1 MGLFSKLVKSARKG
15 IPGRDS
21 GGGMGSAMARPAA
34 PRPTLV
40 QGGPAYFTPEGYT
53 PPMQPQQAFM
63 PTDTMGDPIGDMF
76 RAQPPLRSIPGPP
89 PMPPRDITP
98 PPIMCFVAGTKID
111 MADGTKKVIENI
123 AMGDEVL
130 ALNGETDVVSYVHD
144 IPKADRSLWTINDRI
159 TATDAHAFLT
169 NDGWKS
175 NNSKLSN
182 TVYNDYGIEVK
193 ELQLGDKLIT
203 KDGVEEV
210 TKLESKKDFIK
221 VYNFTTSNTHTYMV
235 DGVVSHNKMPPM
247 PPFTGREEPPI
258 MVEDPSVDETPMDIP
273 MDNMMID
280 RPMISGLENPN
291 LFNFDFSNIDMD
303 AINQRIADAGGTIP
317 QEPQRSIPTQPSLK
331 EIINAPTR
339 RGRDDFMSIGGPR
352 GGVPDPRLDEG
363 VSFLGGSPTFNEQV
377 SGVAGNAF
385 NQDFI
390 NKYQGTNQQ
399 GMRIAD
405 QIPIDENEYRPTPR
419 PSIGGAGGGFPP
431 KLPPNEI
438 PIDITNMGQSLLDS
452 YDAGLSNLGPI
463 DREIRQIARDRRTQ
477 EPVSLPITPP
487 PPLQSPADD
496 PLLRPRVDAIGNQQ
510 PIPQVPLPPQDFG
523 FGPGIMPPTPDF
535 LPEEMPMM
543 PNPMPMPMQPRM
555 PMPAPIATPMPMSP
569 IDLPRLDQ
577 QELDSMDRQMSISR
591 DFMPSRNLSL
601 ANKPMLMPLE
611 SRMPMMP
618 RRRGR

>member
-1 MGLFSKLVKSARKG
+1 MGLFSKLAKATRKG

-53 PPMQPQQAFM
+53 PPIQPEQAFM
-63 PTDTMGDPIGDMF
+63 PTDVMRDPIRDMF
-76 RAQPPLRSIPGPP
+76 AAQPPLRSIPGPP

-210 TKLESKKDFIK
+210 TKLESEKDFIK

-247 PPFTGREEPPI
+247 PPFIGREEPPI
-258 MVEDPSVDETPMDIP
+258 MVEDPIVEEPPMDIP

-317 QEPQRSIPTQPSLK
+317 QDPVMPPIDTPAQSRIDAIRE
-331 EIINAPTR
+331 A
-339 RGRDDFMSIGGPR
+339 RGMPPRIRDDFMSIERMDEPR
-352 GGVPDPRLDEG
+352 DE
-363 VSFLGGSPTFNEQV
+363 
-377 SGVAGNAF
+377 
-385 NQDFI
+385 FI
-390 NKYQGTNQQ
+390 PSKR
-399 GMRIAD
+399 MRIAD
-405 QIPIDENEYRPTPR
+405 QIRIDDRPIIDPR
-419 PSIGGAGGGFPP
+419 KG
-431 KLPPNEI
+431 
-438 PIDITNMGQSLLDS
+438 M
-452 YDAGLSNLGPI
+452 
-463 DREIRQIARDRRTQ
+463 
-477 EPVSLPITPP
+477 PP
-487 PPLQSPADD
+487 P
-496 PLLRPRVDAIGNQQ
+496 
-510 PIPQVPLPPQDFG
+510 PLPPQDFG

-543 PNPMPMPMQPRM
+543 PNPMPMPMQQRM
-555 PMPAPIATPMPMSP
+555 PMPAPIASPIPSDPMPMAP
-569 IDLPRLDQ
+569 VDLPRL
-577 QELDSMDRQMSISR
+577 ELPKINRMDRMNVMDRPI
-591 DFMPSRNLSL
+591 
-601 ANKPMLMPLE
+601 
-611 SRMPMMP
+611 PMMP
-618 RRRGR
+618 RMGGRGRR

>member
-1 MGLFSKLVKSARKG
+1 MGLFSKLAKATRKG

-53 PPMQPQQAFM
+53 PPIQPEQAFM
-63 PTDTMGDPIGDMF
+63 PTDVMRDPIRDMF
-76 RAQPPLRSIPGPP
+76 AAQPPLRSIPGPP

-210 TKLESKKDFIK
+210 TKLESEKDFIK

-247 PPFTGREEPPI
+247 PPFIGREEPPI
-258 MVEDPSVDETPMDIP
+258 MVEDPIVEEPPMDIP

-317 QEPQRSIPTQPSLK
+317 QDPVMPPIDTPAQSRIDAIRE
-331 EIINAPTR
+331 A
-339 RGRDDFMSIGGPR
+339 RGMPPRIRDDFMSIERMDEPR
-352 GGVPDPRLDEG
+352 DE
-363 VSFLGGSPTFNEQV
+363 
-377 SGVAGNAF
+377 
-385 NQDFI
+385 FI
-390 NKYQGTNQQ
+390 PSKR
-399 GMRIAD
+399 MRVAD
-405 QIPIDENEYRPTPR
+405 QIRIDDRPIIDPR
-419 PSIGGAGGGFPP
+419 KG
-431 KLPPNEI
+431 
-438 PIDITNMGQSLLDS
+438 M
-452 YDAGLSNLGPI
+452 
-463 DREIRQIARDRRTQ
+463 
-477 EPVSLPITPP
+477 PP
-487 PPLQSPADD
+487 P
-496 PLLRPRVDAIGNQQ
+496 
-510 PIPQVPLPPQDFG
+510 PLPPQDFG

-543 PNPMPMPMQPRM
+543 PNPMPMPMQQRM
-555 PMPAPIATPMPMSP
+555 PMPAPIASPIPSDPMPMAP
-569 IDLPRLDQ
+569 VDLPRL
-577 QELDSMDRQMSISR
+577 ELPKINRMDRMNVMDRPI
-591 DFMPSRNLSL
+591 
-601 ANKPMLMPLE
+601 
-611 SRMPMMP
+611 PMMP
-618 RRRGR
+618 RMGGRGRR

>member
-1 MGLFSKLVKSARKG
+1 MGLFSKLSKATRKG

-53 PPMQPQQAFM
+53 PPIQPEQAFM
-63 PTDTMGDPIGDMF
+63 PTDVMRDPIRDMF
-76 RAQPPLRSIPGPP
+76 AAQPPLRSIPGPP

-210 TKLESKKDFIK
+210 TKLESEKDFIK

-247 PPFTGREEPPI
+247 PPFIGREEPPI
-258 MVEDPSVDETPMDIP
+258 MVEDPIVEEPPMDIP

-317 QEPQRSIPTQPSLK
+317 QDPVIPPIDTPAQPRIDAIR
-331 EIINAPTR
+331 EA
-339 RGRDDFMSIGGPR
+339 RGMPPRIRDDFMSIERMDEPR
-352 GGVPDPRLDEG
+352 DE
-363 VSFLGGSPTFNEQV
+363 
-377 SGVAGNAF
+377 
-385 NQDFI
+385 FI
-390 NKYQGTNQQ
+390 PSKR
-399 GMRIAD
+399 MRIAD
-405 QIPIDENEYRPTPR
+405 QIPIDDRPTPR
-419 PSIGGAGGGFPP
+419 PSIGGAGGGFSP
-431 KLPPNEI
+431 KR
-438 PIDITNMGQSLLDS
+438 M
-452 YDAGLSNLGPI
+452 
-463 DREIRQIARDRRTQ
+463 
-477 EPVSLPITPP
+477 
-487 PPLQSPADD
+487 
-496 PLLRPRVDAIGNQQ
+496 
-510 PIPQVPLPPQDFG
+510 PPQDFG

-535 LPEEMPMM
+535 LPKEVPMM
-543 PNPMPMPMQPRM
+543 PNPMPMLMQPRM
-555 PMPAPIATPMPMSP
+555 PMPAPIASPIPSDPMPMAP
-569 IDLPRLDQ
+569 VDLPRL
-577 QELDSMDRQMSISR
+577 ELPKINRMDRMNVMDRPI
-591 DFMPSRNLSL
+591 
-601 ANKPMLMPLE
+601 
-611 SRMPMMP
+611 PMMP
-618 RRRGR
+618 RMGGRGRR

>member
-1 MGLFSKLVKSARKG
+1 MGLFSKLAKATRKG

-21 GGGMGSAMARPAA
+21 SGGMGSAMARPAA

-53 PPMQPQQAFM
+53 PPIQPEQAFM
-63 PTDTMGDPIGDMF
+63 PTDVMRDPIRDMF
-76 RAQPPLRSIPGPP
+76 AAQPPLRSIPGPP

-182 TVYNDYGIEVK
+182 TVYNDYGIKVK

-210 TKLESKKDFIK
+210 TKLESEKDFIK

-247 PPFTGREEPPI
+247 PPFIGREEPPI
-258 MVEDPSVDETPMDIP
+258 MVEDPIVEEPPMDIP

-317 QEPQRSIPTQPSLK
+317 QDPVMPPIDTPAQPRIDAIR
-331 EIINAPTR
+331 EA
-339 RGRDDFMSIGGPR
+339 RGMPPRIRDDFMSIERMDEPR
-352 GGVPDPRLDEG
+352 DE
-363 VSFLGGSPTFNEQV
+363 
-377 SGVAGNAF
+377 
-385 NQDFI
+385 FI
-390 NKYQGTNQQ
+390 PSR
-399 GMRIAD
+399 RIAD
-405 QIPIDENEYRPTPR
+405 QIRTDDRPIFDPR
-419 PSIGGAGGGFPP
+419 RG
-431 KLPPNEI
+431 
-438 PIDITNMGQSLLDS
+438 M
-452 YDAGLSNLGPI
+452 
-463 DREIRQIARDRRTQ
+463 
-477 EPVSLPITPP
+477 PP
-487 PPLQSPADD
+487 P
-496 PLLRPRVDAIGNQQ
+496 
-510 PIPQVPLPPQDFG
+510 PLPPQDFG

-543 PNPMPMPMQPRM
+543 PNPIPMQPRM
-555 PMPAPIATPMPMSP
+555 QMPGPIATPT
-569 IDLPRLDQ
+569 PRLQ
-577 QELDSMDRQMSISR
+577 R
-591 DFMPSRNLSL
+591 PSL
-601 ANKPMLMPLE
+601 PM
-611 SRMPMMP
+611 MPMMGG
-618 RRRGR
+618 RGRR

>member
-1 MGLFSKLVKSARKG
+1 MGLFSKLAKATRKG

-53 PPMQPQQAFM
+53 PPIQPEQAFM
-63 PTDTMGDPIGDMF
+63 PTDVMRDPIRDMF
-76 RAQPPLRSIPGPP
+76 AAQPPLRSIPGPP

-210 TKLESKKDFIK
+210 TKLESEKDFIK

-247 PPFTGREEPPI
+247 PPFIGREEPPI
-258 MVEDPSVDETPMDIP
+258 MVEDPIVEEPPMDIP

-317 QEPQRSIPTQPSLK
+317 QDPVMPPIDTPAQSRIDAIRE
-331 EIINAPTR
+331 A
-339 RGRDDFMSIGGPR
+339 RGMPPRIRDDFMSIERMDEPR
-352 GGVPDPRLDEG
+352 DE
-363 VSFLGGSPTFNEQV
+363 
-377 SGVAGNAF
+377 
-385 NQDFI
+385 FI
-390 NKYQGTNQQ
+390 PSKR
-399 GMRIAD
+399 MRIAD
-405 QIPIDENEYRPTPR
+405 QIPIDDRPIIDPR
-419 PSIGGAGGGFPP
+419 KG
-431 KLPPNEI
+431 
-438 PIDITNMGQSLLDS
+438 M
-452 YDAGLSNLGPI
+452 
-463 DREIRQIARDRRTQ
+463 
-477 EPVSLPITPP
+477 PP
-487 PPLQSPADD
+487 P
-496 PLLRPRVDAIGNQQ
+496 
-510 PIPQVPLPPQDFG
+510 PLPPQDFG

-543 PNPMPMPMQPRM
+543 PNPMPMPMQQRM
-555 PMPAPIATPMPMSP
+555 PMPAPIASPIPSDPMPMAP
-569 IDLPRLDQ
+569 VDLPRL
-577 QELDSMDRQMSISR
+577 ELPKINRMDRMNVMDRPI
-591 DFMPSRNLSL
+591 
-601 ANKPMLMPLE
+601 
-611 SRMPMMP
+611 PMMP
-618 RRRGR
+618 RMGGRGRR

>member
-1 MGLFSKLVKSARKG
+1 MGLFSKLAKATRKG

-53 PPMQPQQAFM
+53 PPIQPEQAFM
-63 PTDTMGDPIGDMF
+63 PTDVMRDPIRDMF
-76 RAQPPLRSIPGPP
+76 AAQPPLRSIPGPP

-210 TKLESKKDFIK
+210 TKLESEKDFIK

-247 PPFTGREEPPI
+247 PPFIGREEPPI
-258 MVEDPSVDETPMDIP
+258 MVEDPIVEEPPMDIP

-317 QEPQRSIPTQPSLK
+317 QDPVMPPIDTPAQPRIDAIR
-331 EIINAPTR
+331 EA
-339 RGRDDFMSIGGPR
+339 RGMPPRIRDDFMSIERMDEPR
-352 GGVPDPRLDEG
+352 DE
-363 VSFLGGSPTFNEQV
+363 
-377 SGVAGNAF
+377 
-385 NQDFI
+385 FI
-390 NKYQGTNQQ
+390 PSKR
-399 GMRIAD
+399 MRIAD
-405 QIPIDENEYRPTPR
+405 QIRIDDRPIIDPR
-419 PSIGGAGGGFPP
+419 KG
-431 KLPPNEI
+431 
-438 PIDITNMGQSLLDS
+438 M
-452 YDAGLSNLGPI
+452 
-463 DREIRQIARDRRTQ
+463 
-477 EPVSLPITPP
+477 PP
-487 PPLQSPADD
+487 P
-496 PLLRPRVDAIGNQQ
+496 
-510 PIPQVPLPPQDFG
+510 PLPPQDFG

-543 PNPMPMPMQPRM
+543 PNPMPMPMQQRM
-555 PMPAPIATPMPMSP
+555 PMPAPIASPIPSDPMPMAP
-569 IDLPRLDQ
+569 VDLPRL
-577 QELDSMDRQMSISR
+577 ELPKINRMDRMNVMDRPI
-591 DFMPSRNLSL
+591 
-601 ANKPMLMPLE
+601 
-611 SRMPMMP
+611 PMMP
-618 RRRGR
+618 RMGGRGRR

>member
-1 MGLFSKLVKSARKG
+1 MGLFSKLAKATRKG

-53 PPMQPQQAFM
+53 PPIQPEQAFM
-63 PTDTMGDPIGDMF
+63 PTDVMRDPIRDMF
-76 RAQPPLRSIPGPP
+76 AAQPPLRSIPGPP

-210 TKLESKKDFIK
+210 TKLESEKDFIK

-247 PPFTGREEPPI
+247 PPFIGREEPPI
-258 MVEDPSVDETPMDIP
+258 MVEDPIVEEPPMDIP

-317 QEPQRSIPTQPSLK
+317 QDPVMPPIDTPAQSRIDAIRE
-331 EIINAPTR
+331 A
-339 RGRDDFMSIGGPR
+339 RGMPPRIRDDFMSIERMDEPR
-352 GGVPDPRLDEG
+352 DEFIPR
-363 VSFLGGSPTFNEQV
+363 
-377 SGVAGNAF
+377 
-385 NQDFI
+385 
-390 NKYQGTNQQ
+390 
-399 GMRIAD
+399 M
-405 QIPIDENEYRPTPR
+405 
-419 PSIGGAGGGFPP
+419 
-431 KLPPNEI
+431 PNENPVPFI
-438 PIDITNMGQSLLDS
+438 PPVEM
-452 YDAGLSNLGPI
+452 P
-463 DREIRQIARDRRTQ
+463 RDM
-477 EPVSLPITPP
+477 PP
-487 PPLQSPADD
+487 
-496 PLLRPRVDAIGNQQ
+496 
-510 PIPQVPLPPQDFG
+510 
-523 FGPGIMPPTPDF
+523 IMPPSFERIEEDPRMPLEEPIAMPRNPELVAEIQRRMAPPPMMPTQDPITQPYEMSVLKEGSF
-535 LPEEMPMM
+535 ELPEPDMSGKFTPFTQEVEPMPMM
-543 PNPMPMPMQPRM
+543 PQLMTEPMPIPMQPRM
-555 PMPAPIATPMPMSP
+555 PMPRPIATPT
-569 IDLPRLDQ
+569 PRLQ
-577 QELDSMDRQMSISR
+577 R
-591 DFMPSRNLSL
+591 PSL
-601 ANKPMLMPLE
+601 PM
-611 SRMPMMP
+611 MPMMGG
-618 RRRGR
+618 RGRR

>member
-1 MGLFSKLVKSARKG
+1 MGLFSKLAKATRKG

-53 PPMQPQQAFM
+53 PPIQPEQAFM
-63 PTDTMGDPIGDMF
+63 PTDVMRDPIRDMF
-76 RAQPPLRSIPGPP
+76 AAQPPLRSIPGPP

-210 TKLESKKDFIK
+210 TKLESEKDFIK

-247 PPFTGREEPPI
+247 PPFIGREEPPI
-258 MVEDPSVDETPMDIP
+258 MVEDPIVEEPPMDIP

-317 QEPQRSIPTQPSLK
+317 QDPVMPPIDTPAQPRIDAIR
-331 EIINAPTR
+331 EA
-339 RGRDDFMSIGGPR
+339 RGMPPRIRDDFMSIERMDEPR
-352 GGVPDPRLDEG
+352 DEFIPSKRMRISDQIRTDDRPIFDPR
-363 VSFLGGSPTFNEQV
+363 
-377 SGVAGNAF
+377 
-385 NQDFI
+385 I
-390 NKYQGTNQQ
+390 
-399 GMRIAD
+399 GM
-405 QIPIDENEYRPTPR
+405 
-419 PSIGGAGGGFPP
+419 
-431 KLPPNEI
+431 
-438 PIDITNMGQSLLDS
+438 
-452 YDAGLSNLGPI
+452 
-463 DREIRQIARDRRTQ
+463 
-477 EPVSLPITPP
+477 PP
-487 PPLQSPADD
+487 P
-496 PLLRPRVDAIGNQQ
+496 
-510 PIPQVPLPPQDFG
+510 PLPPQDFG

-543 PNPMPMPMQPRM
+543 PNPMPMPMQQRM
-555 PMPAPIATPMPMSP
+555 PMPAPIASPIPSDPMPMAP
-569 IDLPRLDQ
+569 VDLPRL
-577 QELDSMDRQMSISR
+577 ELPKINRMDRMNVMDRPI
-591 DFMPSRNLSL
+591 
-601 ANKPMLMPLE
+601 
-611 SRMPMMP
+611 PMMP
-618 RRRGR
+618 RMGGRGRR

>member
-1 MGLFSKLVKSARKG
+1 
-15 IPGRDS
+15 
-21 GGGMGSAMARPAA
+21 MGSAMARPAA

-53 PPMQPQQAFM
+53 PPIQPEQAFM
-63 PTDTMGDPIGDMF
+63 PTDVMRDPIRDMF
-76 RAQPPLRSIPGPP
+76 AAQPPLRSIPGPP

-144 IPKADRSLWTINDRI
+144 IPKADRSLWTINDRM

-210 TKLESKKDFIK
+210 TKLESEKDFIK

-247 PPFTGREEPPI
+247 PPFIGREEPPI
-258 MVEDPSVDETPMDIP
+258 MVEDPIVEEPPMDIP

-317 QEPQRSIPTQPSLK
+317 QDPVMPTIDTPAQPRIDAIR
-331 EIINAPTR
+331 EA
-339 RGRDDFMSIGGPR
+339 RGMPPRTRDDFMSIGGPG
-352 GGVPDPRLDEG
+352 GGVPDPRVDEG
-363 VSFLGGSPTFNEQV
+363 VSYLGGSPTFNEQQGSV
-377 SGVAGNAF
+377 AAGNAL
-385 NQDFI
+385 QDFI
-390 NKYQGTNQQ
+390 NNQGTDFND
-399 GMRIAD
+399 R
-405 QIPIDENEYRPTPR
+405 PIPR
-419 PSIGGAGGGFPP
+419 PSIGGAGGGFSP
-431 KLPPNEI
+431 KRI
-438 PIDITNMGQSLLDS
+438 
-452 YDAGLSNLGPI
+452 
-463 DREIRQIARDRRTQ
+463 
-477 EPVSLPITPP
+477 
-487 PPLQSPADD
+487 
-496 PLLRPRVDAIGNQQ
+496 
-510 PIPQVPLPPQDFG
+510 PPQDFG

-535 LPEEMPMM
+535 LPEEMPMQ
-543 PNPMPMPMQPRM
+543 PRMPMPMQPRM
-555 PMPAPIATPMPMSP
+555 PMPAPIASPIPSDPMPMALV
-569 IDLPRLDQ
+569 DLPRL
-577 QELDSMDRQMSISR
+577 ELPKINRMDRMNVMDRPI
-591 DFMPSRNLSL
+591 
-601 ANKPMLMPLE
+601 
-611 SRMPMMP
+611 PMMP
-618 RRRGR
+618 RMGGRGRR

>member
-1 MGLFSKLVKSARKG
+1 MGLFSKLAKATRKG

-53 PPMQPQQAFM
+53 PPIQPEQAFM
-63 PTDTMGDPIGDMF
+63 PTDVMRDPIRDMF
-76 RAQPPLRSIPGPP
+76 AAQPPLRSIPGPP

-210 TKLESKKDFIK
+210 TKLESEKDFIK

-247 PPFTGREEPPI
+247 PPFIGREEPPI
-258 MVEDPSVDETPMDIP
+258 MVEDPIVEEPPMDIP

-317 QEPQRSIPTQPSLK
+317 QDPVMPPIDTPAQPRIDAIR
-331 EIINAPTR
+331 EA
-339 RGRDDFMSIGGPR
+339 RGMPPRIRDDFMSIERMDEPR
-352 GGVPDPRLDEG
+352 DE
-363 VSFLGGSPTFNEQV
+363 
-377 SGVAGNAF
+377 
-385 NQDFI
+385 FI
-390 NKYQGTNQQ
+390 PSKR
-399 GMRIAD
+399 MRVAD
-405 QIPIDENEYRPTPR
+405 QIRIDDRPIIDPR
-419 PSIGGAGGGFPP
+419 KG
-431 KLPPNEI
+431 
-438 PIDITNMGQSLLDS
+438 M
-452 YDAGLSNLGPI
+452 
-463 DREIRQIARDRRTQ
+463 
-477 EPVSLPITPP
+477 PP
-487 PPLQSPADD
+487 P
-496 PLLRPRVDAIGNQQ
+496 
-510 PIPQVPLPPQDFG
+510 PLPPQDFG

-543 PNPMPMPMQPRM
+543 PNPMPMPMQQRM
-555 PMPAPIATPMPMSP
+555 PMPAPIASPIPSDPMPMAP
-569 IDLPRLDQ
+569 VDLPRL
-577 QELDSMDRQMSISR
+577 ELPKINRMDRMNVMDRPI
-591 DFMPSRNLSL
+591 
-601 ANKPMLMPLE
+601 
-611 SRMPMMP
+611 PMMP
-618 RRRGR
+618 RMGGRGRR

>member
-1 MGLFSKLVKSARKG
+1 MGLFSKLAKATRKG

-53 PPMQPQQAFM
+53 PPIQPEQAFM
-63 PTDTMGDPIGDMF
+63 PTDVMRDPIRDMF
-76 RAQPPLRSIPGPP
+76 AAQPPLRSIPGPP

-210 TKLESKKDFIK
+210 TKLESEKDFIK

-247 PPFTGREEPPI
+247 PPFIGREEPPI
-258 MVEDPSVDETPMDIP
+258 MVEDPIVEEPPMDIP

-317 QEPQRSIPTQPSLK
+317 QDPVMPPIDTPAQSRIDAIRE
-331 EIINAPTR
+331 A
-339 RGRDDFMSIGGPR
+339 RGMPPRIRDDFMSIERMDEPR
-352 GGVPDPRLDEG
+352 DE
-363 VSFLGGSPTFNEQV
+363 
-377 SGVAGNAF
+377 
-385 NQDFI
+385 FI
-390 NKYQGTNQQ
+390 PSKR
-399 GMRIAD
+399 MRIAD
-405 QIPIDENEYRPTPR
+405 QIRIEDRPIIDPR
-419 PSIGGAGGGFPP
+419 KG
-431 KLPPNEI
+431 
-438 PIDITNMGQSLLDS
+438 M
-452 YDAGLSNLGPI
+452 
-463 DREIRQIARDRRTQ
+463 
-477 EPVSLPITPP
+477 PP
-487 PPLQSPADD
+487 P
-496 PLLRPRVDAIGNQQ
+496 
-510 PIPQVPLPPQDFG
+510 PLPPQDFG

-543 PNPMPMPMQPRM
+543 PNPMPMPMQQRM
-555 PMPAPIATPMPMSP
+555 PMPAPIASPIPSDPMPMAP
-569 IDLPRLDQ
+569 VDLPRL
-577 QELDSMDRQMSISR
+577 ELPKINRMDRMNVMDRPI
-591 DFMPSRNLSL
+591 
-601 ANKPMLMPLE
+601 
-611 SRMPMMP
+611 PMMP
-618 RRRGR
+618 RMGGRGRR

>member
-1 MGLFSKLVKSARKG
+1 MGLFSKLAKATRKG

-21 GGGMGSAMARPAA
+21 SGGMGSAMARPAA

-40 QGGPAYFTPEGYT
+40 QGGPAYFTPEGYA
-53 PPMQPQQAFM
+53 PPIQPEQAFM
-63 PTDTMGDPIGDMF
+63 PTDVMRDPIRDMF
-76 RAQPPLRSIPGPP
+76 AAQPPLRSIPGPP

-182 TVYNDYGIEVK
+182 TVYNDYGIKVK

-210 TKLESKKDFIK
+210 TKLESEKDFIK

-247 PPFTGREEPPI
+247 PPFIGREEPPI
-258 MVEDPSVDETPMDIP
+258 MVEDPIVEEPPMDIP

-317 QEPQRSIPTQPSLK
+317 QDPVMPPIDTPAQPRIDAIR
-331 EIINAPTR
+331 EA
-339 RGRDDFMSIGGPR
+339 RGMPPRIRDDFMSIERMDEPR
-352 GGVPDPRLDEG
+352 DE
-363 VSFLGGSPTFNEQV
+363 
-377 SGVAGNAF
+377 
-385 NQDFI
+385 FI
-390 NKYQGTNQQ
+390 PSR
-399 GMRIAD
+399 RIAD
-405 QIPIDENEYRPTPR
+405 QIRTDDRPIFDPR
-419 PSIGGAGGGFPP
+419 RG
-431 KLPPNEI
+431 
-438 PIDITNMGQSLLDS
+438 M
-452 YDAGLSNLGPI
+452 
-463 DREIRQIARDRRTQ
+463 
-477 EPVSLPITPP
+477 PP
-487 PPLQSPADD
+487 P
-496 PLLRPRVDAIGNQQ
+496 
-510 PIPQVPLPPQDFG
+510 PLPPQDFG

-543 PNPMPMPMQPRM
+543 PNPIPMQPRM
-555 PMPAPIATPMPMSP
+555 QMPGPIATPT
-569 IDLPRLDQ
+569 PRLQ
-577 QELDSMDRQMSISR
+577 R
-591 DFMPSRNLSL
+591 PSL
-601 ANKPMLMPLE
+601 PM
-611 SRMPMMP
+611 MPMMGG
-618 RRRGR
+618 RGRR

>member
-1 MGLFSKLVKSARKG
+1 MGLFSKLAKATRKG

-53 PPMQPQQAFM
+53 PPIQPEQAFM
-63 PTDTMGDPIGDMF
+63 PTDVMRDPIRDMF
-76 RAQPPLRSIPGPP
+76 AAQPPLRSIPGPP
-89 PMPPRDITP
+89 PMPPQDITP

-210 TKLESKKDFIK
+210 TKLESEKDFIK

-247 PPFTGREEPPI
+247 PPFIGREEPPI
-258 MVEDPSVDETPMDIP
+258 MVEDPIVEEPPMDIP
-273 MDNMMID
+273 MDNIMID

-317 QEPQRSIPTQPSLK
+317 QDPVMPPIDTPAQSRIDAIREARGMPP
-331 EIINAPTR
+331 II
-339 RGRDDFMSIGGPR
+339 RDDFMSIERMDEPR
-352 GGVPDPRLDEG
+352 DEFIPPNRISDQIRSDVRPIFDPR
-363 VSFLGGSPTFNEQV
+363 
-377 SGVAGNAF
+377 
-385 NQDFI
+385 
-390 NKYQGTNQQ
+390 K
-399 GMRIAD
+399 GM
-405 QIPIDENEYRPTPR
+405 
-419 PSIGGAGGGFPP
+419 
-431 KLPPNEI
+431 
-438 PIDITNMGQSLLDS
+438 
-452 YDAGLSNLGPI
+452 
-463 DREIRQIARDRRTQ
+463 
-477 EPVSLPITPP
+477 PP
-487 PPLQSPADD
+487 P
-496 PLLRPRVDAIGNQQ
+496 
-510 PIPQVPLPPQDFG
+510 PLPPQDFG

-543 PNPMPMPMQPRM
+543 PMMPNPMPMPMQQRM
-555 PMPAPIATPMPMSP
+555 PMPAPIASPIPSDPMPMAP
-569 IDLPRLDQ
+569 VDLPRL
-577 QELDSMDRQMSISR
+577 ELPKINRMDRMNVMDRPI
-591 DFMPSRNLSL
+591 
-601 ANKPMLMPLE
+601 
-611 SRMPMMP
+611 PMMP
-618 RRRGR
+618 RMGGRGRR

>member
-1 MGLFSKLVKSARKG
+1 MLEKPIYFNVYKVESDNPKAPTFSWNGFTVK
-15 IPGRDS
+15 
-21 GGGMGSAMARPAA
+21 
-34 PRPTLV
+34 
-40 QGGPAYFTPEGYT
+40 E
-53 PPMQPQQAFM
+53 
-63 PTDTMGDPIGDMF
+63 
-76 RAQPPLRSIPGPP
+76 
-89 PMPPRDITP
+89 DIV
-98 PPIMCFVAGTKID
+98 IKAGTKID

-210 TKLESKKDFIK
+210 TKLESEKDFIK

-247 PPFTGREEPPI
+247 PPFIGREEPPI
-258 MVEDPSVDETPMDIP
+258 MVEDPIVEEPPMDIP

-317 QEPQRSIPTQPSLK
+317 QDPVMPPIDTPAQSRIDAIRE
-331 EIINAPTR
+331 A
-339 RGRDDFMSIGGPR
+339 RGMPPRIRDDFISIDRMDEPR
-352 GGVPDPRLDEG
+352 DE
-363 VSFLGGSPTFNEQV
+363 
-377 SGVAGNAF
+377 
-385 NQDFI
+385 FI
-390 NKYQGTNQQ
+390 PSR
-399 GMRIAD
+399 RIAD
-405 QIPIDENEYRPTPR
+405 QIRIDDRPIIDPR
-419 PSIGGAGGGFPP
+419 RG
-431 KLPPNEI
+431 
-438 PIDITNMGQSLLDS
+438 M
-452 YDAGLSNLGPI
+452 
-463 DREIRQIARDRRTQ
+463 
-477 EPVSLPITPP
+477 PP
-487 PPLQSPADD
+487 P
-496 PLLRPRVDAIGNQQ
+496 
-510 PIPQVPLPPQDFG
+510 PLPPQDFG

-543 PNPMPMPMQPRM
+543 PNPMPMPMQQRM
-555 PMPAPIATPMPMSP
+555 PMPAPIASPIPSDPMPMAP
-569 IDLPRLDQ
+569 VDLPRL
-577 QELDSMDRQMSISR
+577 ELPKINRMDRMNVMDRPI
-591 DFMPSRNLSL
+591 
-601 ANKPMLMPLE
+601 
-611 SRMPMMP
+611 PMMP
-618 RRRGR
+618 RMGGRGRR